1 MDKRTIRNGKRLR
14 YDEYGPNAHVDFVIH
29 YRELKLKEMPI
40 KANDL
45 FRTKK
50 VSGFKMDCFDY
61 FKEYKWDLCAPDLPD
76 DAEVLF
82 TTVIF
87 KK

>member
-40 KANDL
+40 RQMTFLEQRRYLDL
-45 FRTKK
+45 
-50 VSGFKMDCFDY
+50 
-61 FKEYKWDLCAPDLPD
+61 KWL
-76 DAEVLF
+76 EENYSK
-82 TTVIF
+82 TI
-87 KK
+87 